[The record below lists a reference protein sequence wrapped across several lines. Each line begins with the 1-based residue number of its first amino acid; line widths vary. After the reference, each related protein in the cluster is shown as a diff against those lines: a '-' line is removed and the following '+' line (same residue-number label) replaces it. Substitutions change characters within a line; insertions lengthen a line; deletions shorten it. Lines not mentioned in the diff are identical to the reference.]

1 MPLALILEILQTIQA
16 LSVTIPQVS
25 ALAQSGVDIA
35 TSGTITAE
43 QEAEIRAQL
52 DAVKAE
58 IDAA

>member
-1 MPLALILEILQTIQA
+1 MPLALILEILQAIQA

-25 ALAQSGVDIA
+25 ALAQSGLEIA
-35 TSGTITAE
+35 KSGTITPE
-43 QEAEIRAQL
+43 QEAAIRAQL

>member
-1 MPLALILEILQTIQA
+1 MPLALILEILQAIQA

-25 ALAQSGVDIA
+25 ALAQSGLEIA
-35 TSGTITAE
+35 KSGTITAY

>member
-1 MPLALILEILQTIQA
+1 MNIPLILEILQAIQA

-25 ALAQSGVDIA
+25 ALAQSGIA
-35 TSGTITAE
+35 IANRDTITAE
-43 QEAEIRAQL
+43 QEAWVRAQL

>member
-1 MPLALILEILQTIQA
+1 MTPSLILEILQAIQA

-25 ALAQSGVDIA
+25 ALAQGGIDIA
-35 TSGTITAE
+35 TAGTVTPE
-43 QEAEIRAQL
+43 QEAVIRAQL

>member
-1 MPLALILEILQTIQA
+1 MPINLILEILQAIQA

-25 ALAQSGVDIA
+25 ALAQRGIDIA
-35 TSGTITAE
+35 TSGTITPE
-43 QEAEIRAQL
+43 QETTIRAQL

>member
-1 MPLALILEILQTIQA
+1 MPLALILEILQAIQA

-25 ALAQSGVDIA
+25 TLAQSGLEIGAD
-35 TSGTITAE
+35 GTVTAE
-43 QEAEIRAQL
+43 HEAAIRAQL

>member
-1 MPLALILEILQTIQA
+1 MPLALILEILQAIQA

-25 ALAQSGVDIA
+25 ALAQNGIDIA
-35 TSGTITAE
+35 NSGTITAY